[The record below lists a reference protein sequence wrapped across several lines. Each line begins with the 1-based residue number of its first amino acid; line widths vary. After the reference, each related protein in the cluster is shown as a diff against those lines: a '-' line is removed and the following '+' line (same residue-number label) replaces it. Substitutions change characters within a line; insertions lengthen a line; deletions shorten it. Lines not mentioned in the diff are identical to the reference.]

1 MTTASAATLSRRR
14 SSSPDRKA
22 GVILPRVPRLACQ
35 AVPHFAQHGLAS
47 NPWHPA
53 GATQNT
59 YYARGSK
66 SAVLAA
72 LVLLAALAAGCN
84 QVNYTAPERYDRGL
98 VVCLSGAG
106 GMMGECDRIRD
117 GLASGGVDRAIEV
130 FDWSR
135 GDVLSDQVSA
145 ESNRRLAGTLAR
157 RLESYMLEH
166 PGRPV
171 HLMGI
176 SAGTGLVVWALE
188 NLQQGFQVD
197 GAVLMASSLDTK
209 YNLGPALAKV
219 RDHIYSFGS
228 PIDPVL
234 SMAVTVAGTVDRGG
248 GLAGGLVGFSPP
260 ANATDADK
268 DAYKQK
274 LSLVTWWPLDWALG
288 NTGTHLGS
296 TSPTFVRVRIAPL
309 IMGKE
314 PPKTEAEGAPKAA
327 QSSRT
332 EKPRFYGWRVRPS
345 AAQSASA
352 RPAASGQQA
361 AARQPQA
368 GPPAPE
374 KIDESA
380 FFAETGRL
388 P

>member
-1 MTTASAATLSRRR
+1 M
-14 SSSPDRKA
+14 
-22 GVILPRVPRLACQ
+22 
-35 AVPHFAQHGLAS
+35 
-47 NPWHPA
+47 
-53 GATQNT
+53 
-59 YYARGSK
+59 
-66 SAVLAA
+66 
-72 LVLLAALAAGCN
+72 LVLVAALATGCS
-84 QVNYTAPERYDRGL
+84 QVNYTSPERYDRGL

-106 GMMGECDRIRD
+106 GMVGECDRMRD

-135 GDVLSDQVSA
+135 GDVLSDQVSV
-145 ESNRRLAGTLAR
+145 ESNRRMAGTLAR
-157 RLESYMLEH
+157 RLESYMTEH

-188 NLQQGFQVD
+188 DLQQGFQAE

-228 PIDPVL
+228 PVDPVL
-234 SMAVTVAGTVDRGG
+234 SLGVTVAGTVDRGG
-248 GLAGGLVGFSPP
+248 GLGGGLVGFSPP
-260 ANATDADK
+260 ATASDADK
-268 DAYKQK
+268 NAYKQK
-274 LSLVTWWPLDWALG
+274 LSLVTWWPGDWVLG

-296 TSPTFVRVRIAPL
+296 TSPAFVRVKIAPL

-314 PPKTEAEGAPKAA
+314 PPKTEAEGAPKGA
-327 QSSRT
+327 QSGRS
-332 EKPRFYGWRVRPS
+332 EKQRFYGWRVRPS
-345 AAQSASA
+345 AAESASA

-361 AARQPQA
+361 AARKPHA
-368 GPPAPE
+368 SPPAPE

>member
-1 MTTASAATLSRRR
+1 
-14 SSSPDRKA
+14 
-22 GVILPRVPRLACQ
+22 
-35 AVPHFAQHGLAS
+35 
-47 NPWHPA
+47 
-53 GATQNT
+53 
-59 YYARGSK
+59 
-66 SAVLAA
+66 
-72 LVLLAALAAGCN
+72 
-84 QVNYTAPERYDRGL
+84 
-98 VVCLSGAG
+98 
-106 GMMGECDRIRD
+106 MMGECDRIRE

-171 HLMGI
+171 HLTGI

-197 GAVLMASSLDTK
+197 GAVLMASSLDPK
-209 YNLGPALAKV
+209 YNHGPALAKV

-234 SMAVTVAGTVDRGG
+234 SMGVTVAGTVDRGG

-260 ANATDADK
+260 ANASDADK
-268 DAYKQK
+268 EAYKQK
-274 LSLVTWWPLDWALG
+274 LSLVTWWPGDWVLG

-314 PPKTEAEGAPKAA
+314 PPKTEAEGDPKAA
-327 QSSRT
+327 AGGAANGAKSSRT
-332 EKPRFYGWRVRPS
+332 EKPRFYAWRVRVS
-345 AAQSASA
+345 AAESAAA

-361 AARQPQA
+361 AARKPQA
-368 GPPAPE
+368 SPPAPE